1 MEKPKYRRVL
11 LKISGEALA
20 GDKHFGLDFGVI
32 GQVTDVIKECVE
44 AGVQMGIVI
53 GGGNFWRGVK
63 NGEGYIERTRADHML
78 SLIHICAA
86 GCGSSARWS
95 RRRRGRCSP

>member
-32 GQVTDVIKECVE
+32 GQVTDVIKEC
-44 AGVQMGIVI
+44 ACR
-53 GGGNFWRGVK
+53 W
-63 NGEGYIERTRADHML
+63 ASL
-78 SLIHICAA
+78 SAA
-86 GCGSSARWS
+86 ATSGAA
-95 RRRRGRCSP
+95 